1 MILAFE
7 SPLMARKRSTDAPG
21 QACEV
26 MSVPSLPSKSRD
38 VLRRFAGW
46 ITEPRTQVPRLTG
59 PRKQKT
65 KYAGRARG
73 FTLIELMVTLAV
85 LAIALSV
92 GVPTYQSLTARSG
105 LSAASNDLLAALAMT
120 RSEALKRDAIVS
132 LQAVSAEPT
141 DTLGAGYCIVVGNPG
156 NCSGTLLRRF
166 ASLNSAIN
174 VVISGGVSSISFDG
188 LGGLTNA
195 GGGTRQV
202 TLCRSGLTGR
212 QINVVVAGRAKLS
225 DFEGC

>member
-1 MILAFE
+1 MNSE
-7 SPLMARKRSTDAPG
+7 RARKNAG
-21 QACEV
+21 ACQV
-26 MSVPSLPSKSRD
+26 AFGWLK
-38 VLRRFAGW
+38 LGRR
-46 ITEPRTQVPRLTG
+46 PRLFILLRSRSLSLVKG
-59 PRKQKT
+59 KLSERQK
-65 KYAGRARG
+65 ARG

-92 GVPTYQSLTARSG
+92 GVPTYQTITARSG

-156 NCSGTLLRRF
+156 NCSGTLVRRF

-202 TLCRSGLTGR
+202 TVCRSGITGR
-212 QINVVVAGRAKLS
+212 QINVAVAGRAKLS
-225 DFEGC
+225 DFAGC

>member
-1 MILAFE
+1 MI
-7 SPLMARKRSTDAPG
+7 SGKARKTTGACQVDVGWVKSGVLPLIPNILNPLRPPSRSLIRG
-21 QACEV
+21 
-26 MSVPSLPSKSRD
+26 KSSER
-38 VLRRFAGW
+38 
-46 ITEPRTQVPRLTG
+46 
-59 PRKQKT
+59 QK
-65 KYAGRARG
+65 ARG

-92 GVPTYQSLTARSG
+92 GVPTYQTITARSG

-141 DTLGAGYCIVVGNPG
+141 DTLGGGYCIVVGNPG
-156 NCSGTLLRRF
+156 NCSGTLVRRF
-166 ASLNSAIN
+166 AALNSAIN

-202 TLCRSGLTGR
+202 TVCRSGITGR
-212 QINVVVAGRAKLS
+212 QISVAVAGRAKLS
-225 DFEGC
+225 DFAGC

>member
-1 MILAFE
+1 MAPEKAKKNAGACQVVFGWFNSRLRPC
-7 SPLMARKRSTDAPG
+7 SPIALVLIGLLSRSRMNG
-21 QACEV
+21 
-26 MSVPSLPSKSRD
+26 
-38 VLRRFAGW
+38 
-46 ITEPRTQVPRLTG
+46 RLSE
-59 PRKQKT
+59 QK
-65 KYAGRARG
+65 RARG

-92 GVPTYQSLTARSG
+92 GVPTYQTITARSS

-141 DTLGAGYCIVVGNPG
+141 DTLGSGYCIVVGNPG
-156 NCSGTLLRRF
+156 NCSGTLVRRF
-166 ASLNSAIN
+166 ASLNSAIS

-202 TLCRSGLTGR
+202 TVCRSGITGR
-212 QINVVVAGRAKLS
+212 QINVAVAGRAKLS
-225 DFEGC
+225 DFAGC